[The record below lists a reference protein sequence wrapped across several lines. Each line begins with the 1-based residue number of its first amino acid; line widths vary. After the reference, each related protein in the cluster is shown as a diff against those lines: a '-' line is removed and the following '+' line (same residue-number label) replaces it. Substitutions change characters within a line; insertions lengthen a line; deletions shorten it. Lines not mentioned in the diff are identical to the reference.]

1 MDRRSN
7 KMVETAEELYKKKE
21 KRVSDAVQLEV
32 PDRVPFVSMFH
43 FFPAKYAGIN
53 FEQIMYDYDKLADVS
68 KRVIMDFE
76 LDMYFSPFNL
86 VAYGPLME
94 TLDFKQVKWPGHG
107 VSPDRAFQFVEGE
120 YMTADEYDAFLS
132 DPTDYMLRTY
142 FPRVSGALEP
152 LKALP
157 YVPELYYFRVL
168 TGTAALAVPEV
179 VGALETLLK
188 AGAEAVKMT
197 TKMRAFIKEMADL
210 GYPSQFGSV
219 AYAPFDY
226 IGDFFRGTRGIMLD
240 MYRNPG
246 KLIAAMEKIL
256 PVMINSATSSAKRT
270 GIPGVFIPLHKGH
283 HGLMSLEQFNTFY
296 WPTLRKLMLA
306 LIDEDLIP
314 CPLFEGDYTSRLEII
329 KDIPRAKAIYW
340 FEQTDIFRAKEV
352 LGDRVCIRGNV
363 PAPLLCTG
371 TPQEVRDYCKK
382 LIDIVGEGGGFIMDG
397 GTGIPDEARIE
408 NVKAMADFTREY
420 GVYK

>member
-1 MDRRSN
+1 MA
-7 KMVETAEELYKKKE
+7 KTAEELYRERE
-21 KRVSDAVQLEV
+21 KRVSDAVQLKE
-32 PDRVPFVSMFH
+32 PDRVPFMSMFH
-43 FFPAKYAGIN
+43 FFPAKYAGIS
-53 FEQIMYDYDKLADVS
+53 FEQVMYDYDKLAEAS
-68 KRVIMDFE
+68 KRVITDFE
-76 LDMYFSPFNL
+76 FDTYFNPFSL

-94 TLDFKQVKWPGHG
+94 ALDFKQVKWPGHG
-107 VSPDRAFQFVEGE
+107 VSPDRAFQFVEDE
-120 YMTADEYDAFLS
+120 YMTADEYDDFLS

-142 FPRVSGALEP
+142 FPRVSGAMEP

-157 YVPELYYFRVL
+157 SMLELYYFRVL
-168 TGTAALAVPEV
+168 TGTSTLSDPDVA
-179 VGALETLLK
+179 GALETLVK
-188 AGAEAVKMT
+188 AGAESVKMT
-197 TKMRAFIKEMADL
+197 TAMRAFIKEMTDL
-210 GYPSQFGSV
+210 GFPSQVGGV

-226 IGDFFRGTRGIMLD
+226 IGDFFRGTRGMMLD
-240 MYRNPG
+240 MYRNPE

-256 PVMINSATSSAKRT
+256 PVMVRSAITSAKRT

-283 HGLMSLEQFNTFY
+283 HGLMSLEQFSTFF
-296 WPTLRKLMLA
+296 WPTLQRLMLA

-314 CPLFEGDYTSRLEII
+314 YPLFEGDYTSRLDII
-329 KDIPRAKAIYW
+329 KDIPAGKTVYW
-340 FEQTDIFRAKEV
+340 FEQTDVFKAKEV

-382 LIDIVGEGGGFIMDG
+382 LIDIVGKGGGFIMDG